1 MVRIM
6 RIMLDTNVLISALLF
21 PSARMNAM
29 MHCILAEHRMILSSY
44 VVDELKYVVQRKF
57 PTRIGIVDQLLTGM
71 NYEYVYTPQKMDE
84 NMFDIRDYKDYPVLF
99 TAMVEDV
106 DILITGDKDFLDVDV
121 DFPDIM
127 TPSEFMDCYCKW
139 TGTIKSLDM
148 FSEDFMEDGRQQPD
162 QQEREDMNFDE

>member
-1 MVRIM
+1 M

-21 PSARMNAM
+21 PSARMNSM
-29 MHCILAEHRMILSSY
+29 MHCILTEHRLILSSY

-57 PTRIGIVDQLLTGM
+57 PTRIAVVDQLLMSM

-121 DFPDIM
+121 EFPDIM
-127 TPSEFMDCYCKW
+127 TPAEFMDYYCKW
-139 TGTIKSLDM
+139 TDTIRSLNM
-148 FSEDFMEDGRQQPD
+148 FSEDYMKDGRQQPE
-162 QQEREDMNFDE
+162 QQVREDLDSNE